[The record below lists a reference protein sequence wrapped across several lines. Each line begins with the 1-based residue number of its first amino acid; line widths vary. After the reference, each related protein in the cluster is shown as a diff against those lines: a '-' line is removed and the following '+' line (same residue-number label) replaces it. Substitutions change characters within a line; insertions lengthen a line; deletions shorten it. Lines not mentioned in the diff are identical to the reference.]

1 MSSRSPQASTSR
13 SVILAI
19 VIAAAAI
26 WGLYVWKFQT
36 EDRQNGNDIVTLAPD
51 SGSQSRFADQPLLP
65 LRAERQPA
73 TGDQRSSD
81 TYNRSDKSAIV
92 TDLPLV
98 STGPVSIDEPARARF
113 EPATIANAADNT
125 ELSDKSDAISSV
137 GTSVDADVL
146 AGRQALERGQLLDAR
161 TRLSRAFEGRLS
173 NEQRERIRNEL
184 TTISD
189 KLIFS
194 KTVAPGDPLTKL
206 HEIASGESVY
216 VLARRHKVTMNL
228 LQQINELER
237 PEFIRAGQRLK
248 IIEGP
253 FDAVI
258 RKSQHRMDIFLKGQ
272 FIRSYRVGL
281 GAGAGTP
288 LGKWEVTTKLTN
300 PEWTDPRSG
309 QYYAADDPQNPIGE
323 YWIGLDCIAG
333 DCIGDSGYG
342 IHGTIEPESIGADMS
357 MGCVRLLPDDIREV
371 HQLLVRRHSTVDIV
385 P

>member
-1 MSSRSPQASTSR
+1 MSRRPPQASTSR

-36 EDRQNGNDIVTLAPD
+36 EDRQNGSDIVTLAPD
-51 SGSQSRFADQPLLP
+51 SDTQPRFADQPLLP
-65 LRAERQPA
+65 LRAERQPVGNEQPVGA
-73 TGDQRSSD
+73 RERFDNT
-81 TYNRSDKSAIV
+81 AIV

-98 STGPVSIDEPARARF
+98 STGPVSIDEPARARL
-113 EPATIANAADNT
+113 EPATIAKVADET
-125 ELSDKSDAISSV
+125 DESDRGDGVPAL
-137 GTSVDADVL
+137 GQSVDADVM

-161 TRLSRAFEGRLS
+161 TRLSRAFDGRLS

-194 KTVAPGDPLTKL
+194 KTVAPGDPLAKL
-206 HEIASGESVY
+206 HEITSGESVY
-216 VLARRHKVTMNL
+216 VLARRHKVTMDL

-248 IIEGP
+248 VIEGP

-272 FIRSYRVGL
+272 FVRSYRVGL

-309 QYYAADDPQNPIGE
+309 QYYAADDPKNPIGE

-357 MGCVRLLPDDIREV
+357 MGCVRLLPEDIREV

>member
-1 MSSRSPQASTSR
+1 MSSRSPQASISR

-51 SGSQSRFADQPLLP
+51 SGSQPRFADQPLLP

-73 TGDQRSSD
+73 TGDQPEGTARDRSGTS
-81 TYNRSDKSAIV
+81 TLV

-98 STGPVSIDEPARARF
+98 STGPVSIDEPARARL
-113 EPATIANAADNT
+113 EPATIANATDKADR
-125 ELSDKSDAISSV
+125 SDRADAISSM

-146 AGRQALERGQLLDAR
+146 AGRQALERGQLLEAR
-161 TRLSRAFEGRLS
+161 RRLSRAFEGRLS

-194 KTVAPGDPLTKL
+194 RTVAPGDPLTKL

-216 VLARRHKVTMNL
+216 VLARRHKVTMDL

-248 IIEGP
+248 VIEGP

-309 QYYAADDPQNPIGE
+309 RYYAADDPENPIGE

-357 MGCVRLLPDDIREV
+357 MGCVRLLPDDIHEV